1 MRRLAW
7 SLGIAAAT
15 QFLIS
20 APASGQH
27 CAETGR
33 LFTQWFLAGKVD
45 SLWER
50 LSPEMRK
57 AVHGMEGLTAMSAQ
71 VRDQAGRQVEVL
83 SETCETGNLYQTYT
97 RLSRFERRPGPITI
111 QWTWDGPGGTVVKG
125 FVRPTPE
132 PAPSKYLD
140 YQTKTK
146 LRLPFQGDWYVF
158 WGGRTLEDN
167 YHIVAQDQRFAYDF
181 VQRKSGA
188 SHTGDGKANEQ
199 YYCFG
204 QAILAPAAGKVISA
218 VDSLPDNKP
227 GSRDLEHP
235 FGNHVELDHGNG
247 GKGNTEFSVLAHLQH
262 GSVRVRPGQTVAAGD
277 TLGLCGN
284 SGNSS
289 EPHLHVHVQD
299 GGWPGQGDGLPA
311 FFTNYAADGAAVAR
325 GEPKRGQVVAP
336 R

>member
-1 MRRLAW
+1 MRRLVW
-7 SLGIAAAT
+7 FLGIAAAILS
-15 QFLIS
+15 LIP
-20 APASGQH
+20 APASGQD

-50 LSPEMRK
+50 FSPEMRK
-57 AVHGMEGLTAMSAQ
+57 AVHGIEGLTAMSAQ
-71 VRDQAGRQVEVL
+71 VRDQAGRQIEVL
-83 SETCETGNLYQTYT
+83 SETCETGNLYLTYT

-111 QWTWDGPGGTVVKG
+111 QWTWVDGTVVKG

-132 PAPSKYLD
+132 PAPSKFLD
-140 YQTKTK
+140 YQTKAK
-146 LRLPFQGDWYVF
+146 LRLPFQGEWYVF
-158 WGGRTLEDN
+158 WGGRTLQDN
-167 YHIVAQDQRFAYDF
+167 YHIVAPDQRFAYDF
-181 VQRKSGA
+181 VQMKRGA
-188 SHTGDGKANEQ
+188 THAGDGKANEQ

-204 QAILAPAAGKVISA
+204 QPILAPAAGKVLSA

-235 FGNHVELDHGNG
+235 FGNYVGLDHGNV
-247 GKGNTEFSVLAHLQH
+247 EFSVLAHLQR
-262 GSVRVRPGQTVAAGD
+262 GSVRVHQGQTVAAGD

-289 EPHLHVHVQD
+289 EPHLHFHVQD
-299 GGWPGQGDGLPA
+299 LFLLGHGDGLPA
-311 FFTNYAADGAAVAR
+311 LFTNYTANGAAVAR
-325 GEPKRGQVVAP
+325 GEPTRGQIVAP